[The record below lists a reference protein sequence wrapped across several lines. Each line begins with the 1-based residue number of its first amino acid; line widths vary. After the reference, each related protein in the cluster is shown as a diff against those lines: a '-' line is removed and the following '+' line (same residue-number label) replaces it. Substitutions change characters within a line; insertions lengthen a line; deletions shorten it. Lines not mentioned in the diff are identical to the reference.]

1 MQNIT
6 VRYGEGHADTG
17 EISIHQITQNLYSE
31 TYLEIE
37 CKLRPVILLR
47 NQSLLKNRIEF
58 QASQDFVVIIA

>member
-17 EISIHQITQNLYSE
+17 EISIHQITQNVYSE

-37 CKLRPVILLR
+37 RKLRPVILLR
-47 NQSLLKNRIEF
+47 NQSLW
-58 QASQDFVVIIA
+58 ASLVAQ